1 MSPAPL
7 TPHMQLN
14 DWEHVPRGMRTGKK
28 NILKEIEG
36 KNRMKIILK
45 MSCNQKEKTEIRVPI
60 SNA

>member
-14 DWEHVPRGMRTGKK
+14 DWEHVPRGRVCALVKK
-28 NILKEIEG
+28 NLGRNRRK
-36 KNRMKIILK
+36 KNSVKIILK
-45 MSCNQKEKTEIRVPI
+45 MSCNQKENTEILL